1 MEETMYTKCG
11 DIDRYLDY
19 LNNEMKLPVS
29 VHFKP
34 DVFAEFPK
42 KVMDILWKYNCHN
55 DPYCIMVKSTQMRKC
70 LWCQRRILKRH
81 ESEFFG
87 VCHAGVPEYI
97 HLFDGK
103 NGTAGFISVSG
114 EPKKGDSPGEMPDEK
129 TCRALIPPLAGMMSA
144 LSENIGEG
152 EDVEY
157 KLMLNYIAMNHHV
170 SLDDLCGQFHR
181 SRSYISHMFG
191 KKCGMTLPAYCNRLK
206 IEDAKE
212 LLKKTDMPIT
222 EIAYSAGFGD
232 VSYFINLFGKMTGIT
247 PLKWRKLNK

>member
-1 MEETMYTKCG
+1 MIERYTKPEMG
-11 DIDRYLDY
+11 HIWTEYNEWDTMKQVEILASEAQAELGNIPKEAAKEIREKAAFSVDRIHEIEAETHHDIAAF
-19 LNNEMKLPVS
+19 VS
-29 VHFKP
+29 
-34 DVFAEFPK
+34 
-42 KVMDILWKYNCHN
+42 
-55 DPYCIMVKSTQMRKC
+55 T
-70 LWCQRRILKRH
+70 
-81 ESEFFG
+81 
-87 VCHAGVPEYI
+87 
-97 HLFDGK
+97 
-103 NGTAGFISVSG
+103 
-114 EPKKGDSPGEMPDEK
+114 
-129 TCRALIPPLAGMMSA
+129 